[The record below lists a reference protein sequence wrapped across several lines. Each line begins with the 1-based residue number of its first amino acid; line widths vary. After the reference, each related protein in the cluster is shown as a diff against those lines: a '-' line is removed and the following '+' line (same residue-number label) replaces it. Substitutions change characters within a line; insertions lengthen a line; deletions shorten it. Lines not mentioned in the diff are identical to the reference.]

1 MTIVDAPVP
10 VPIILGVQEGV
21 PPDGPH
27 LDETEPPVPVEP
39 GPVDLAYKVRQ
50 RVDRD
55 GSPHGEAD
63 LNEPGHQV
71 PGGQELA
78 GRVRNAQRLDARQDV
93 KLDGRMLG
101 VQEQDGKL
109 GVRVQDDKMRVRMLD
124 VAVARGKPRPRKVR
138 RRSVRVVLP
147 VGDAIARSQS
157 RWLWC
162 WLSR

>member
-55 GSPHGEAD
+55 GPPHGEAD

-101 VQEQDGKL
+101 V
-109 GVRVQDDKMRVRMLD
+109 RVQDVKMRVRVLAA
-124 VAVARGKPRPRKVR
+124 AVARGKPRPRKVR

>member
-10 VPIILGVQEGV
+10 FPIILGVQEGV

-55 GSPHGEAD
+55 GPPHGEAD

-101 VQEQDGKL
+101 V
-109 GVRVQDDKMRVRMLD
+109 RVQDVKMRVRVLAA
-124 VAVARGKPRPRKVR
+124 AVARGKPRPRKAR

-147 VGDAIARSQS
+147 AGDAIARSQS

>member
-1 MTIVDAPVP
+1 VTIVDAPVP
-10 VPIILGVQEGV
+10 FPIILGVQEGV

-39 GPVDLAYKVRQ
+39 GPVDLAYRVRQ

-55 GSPHGEAD
+55 GPPHGEAD

-101 VQEQDGKL
+101 V
-109 GVRVQDDKMRVRMLD
+109 RVQDVKMRVRVLAA
-124 VAVARGKPRPRKVR
+124 AVARVKPRPRKVR

-147 VGDAIARSQS
+147 VGDATARSQS

>member
-101 VQEQDGKL
+101 V
-109 GVRVQDDKMRVRMLD
+109 RVQDVKMRVRVLAA
-124 VAVARGKPRPRKVR
+124 AVARGKPRPRKVR

>member
-10 VPIILGVQEGV
+10 FPIILGVQEGV

-55 GSPHGEAD
+55 GPPHGEAD

-101 VQEQDGKL
+101 V
-109 GVRVQDDKMRVRMLD
+109 RVQDVKMRVRVLAA
-124 VAVARGKPRPRKVR
+124 AVARGKPRPRKVR